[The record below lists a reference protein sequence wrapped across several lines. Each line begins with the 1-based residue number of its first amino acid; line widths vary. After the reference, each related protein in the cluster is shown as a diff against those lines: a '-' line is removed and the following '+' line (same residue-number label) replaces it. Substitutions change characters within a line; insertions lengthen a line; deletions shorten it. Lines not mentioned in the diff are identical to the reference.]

1 MENMGRGERR
11 YSQFQAPELNVKKPV
26 LYTGTTL
33 RVGHCQVSP
42 KGECGNWLKNGM
54 PLAPSGQFSGG
65 VLQLVIPP
73 NYSIHHPRMNGYFGN
88 HFGAILNLK
97 V

>member
-1 MENMGRGERR
+1 VW
-11 YSQFQAPELNVKKPV
+11 Q
-26 LYTGTTL
+26 
-33 RVGHCQVSP
+33 
-42 KGECGNWLKNGM
+42 
-54 PLAPSGQFSGG
+54 LAEKWHAAGAIRAIFGG

>member
-26 LYTGTTL
+26 LDTGTTL